1 MGEFDLIK
9 TYFTG
14 LDFGNNVALGVGDDA
29 AILSVPA
36 GESLVVSVDTA
47 VAGEHF
53 SEHTLPE
60 VIAYRSIASAISDLA
75 AMGAKPLG
83 MTLALTLPEQ
93 DPWWL
98 RSFSEGVTKA
108 VYNFDCPLVGGDT
121 TKGPLCISITVHGS
135 VTPLKAL
142 KRSGAKVGDVV
153 CVSNTLGDAGAGL
166 ALELGQL
173 DIDNDDHYQ
182 ALHDAWCYPQPQLSL
197 GAELAGVAT
206 GCIDISDGLLAD
218 LNHILTA
225 SGVGAELLSSQI
237 PLSQALLDSVGP
249 QRALELALHAGEDY
263 QLCFT
268 LPASITPPES
278 CRVIGLIV
286 PNRVLT
292 LDGKHANV
300 AGYTHF

>member
-14 LDFGNNVALGVGDDA
+14 LDFGSNVELGVGDDA
-29 AILSVPA
+29 ALLRVP
-36 GESLVVSVDTA
+36 ENEHLVVSVDTA
-47 VAGEHF
+47 VAGVHF
-53 SEHTLPE
+53 SDHTLPE
-60 VIAYRSIASAISDLA
+60 VIAYRSIASAVSDLA

-93 DPWWL
+93 DEWWL

-108 VYNFDCPLVGGDT
+108 VYAFDCPLVGGDT
-121 TKGPLCISITVHGS
+121 TKGPLCISVTVHGS
-135 VTPLKAL
+135 VAPQNAL
-142 KRSGAKVGDVV
+142 KRSGAKLGDVI

-166 ALELGQL
+166 ALELGEL

-182 ALHDAWCYPQPQLSL
+182 ALHDAWCYPQPQLLL
-197 GAELAGVAT
+197 GQELAGVAT
-206 GCIDISDGLLAD
+206 SCIDISDGLLAD
-218 LNHILTA
+218 LSHILTA

-237 PLSQALLDSVGP
+237 PLSQALLESMGH

-268 LPASITPPES
+268 LPASITPPKT
-278 CRVIGLIV
+278 CRVIGLV
-286 PNRVLT
+286 VTERSLT
-292 LDGKHANV
+292 VDGKLVDAK
-300 AGYTHF
+300 GFTHF

>member
-14 LDFGNNVALGVGDDA
+14 LDFGSNVELGVGDDA
-29 AILSVPA
+29 ALLRVPES
-36 GESLVVSVDTA
+36 ESLVVSVDTA
-47 VAGEHF
+47 VAGVHF

-60 VIAYRSIASAISDLA
+60 VIAYRSIASAVSDLA

-83 MTLALTLPEQ
+83 MTLALTIPEQ
-93 DPWWL
+93 DEWWL

-108 VYNFDCPLVGGDT
+108 VYAFNCPLVGGDT

-135 VTPLKAL
+135 VAPQNAL

-153 CVSNTLGDAGAGL
+153 CVSNTLGNSGAGL
-166 ALELGQL
+166 ALELGEL
-173 DIDNDDHYQ
+173 DIDCDNDYQ
-182 ALHDAWCYPQPQLSL
+182 VLHDAWCYPQPQLAL
-197 GAELAGVAT
+197 GQELAGIAT
-206 GCIDISDGLLAD
+206 SCVDISDGLLAD
-218 LNHILTA
+218 LNHILSA
-225 SGVGAELLSSQI
+225 SGVGAQLLSSQI

-249 QRALELALHAGEDY
+249 QRALDLALHAGEDY

-268 LPASITPPES
+268 LPASITPPGS
-278 CRVIGLIV
+278 CTVIGLVAQERI
-286 PNRVLT
+286 LS
-292 LDGKHANV
+292 LDGKQVNA

>member
-14 LDFGNNVALGVGDDA
+14 LDFGSNVELGVGDDA
-29 AILSVPA
+29 ALLRVP
-36 GESLVVSVDTA
+36 ENEHLVVSVDTA
-47 VAGEHF
+47 VAGVHF
-53 SEHTLPE
+53 SDHTLPE
-60 VIAYRSIASAISDLA
+60 VIAYRSIASAVSDLA

-108 VYNFDCPLVGGDT
+108 VYAFDCPLVGGDT
-121 TKGPLCISITVHGS
+121 TKGPLCISVTVHGA
-135 VTPLKAL
+135 VAPQNAL
-142 KRSGAKVGDVV
+142 KRSGAKLGDVI

-166 ALELGQL
+166 ALELGEL

-182 ALHDAWCYPQPQLSL
+182 ALHDAWCYPQPQLPL
-197 GAELAGVAT
+197 GQELAGIAT
-206 GCIDISDGLLAD
+206 SCIDISDGLLAD
-218 LNHILTA
+218 LNHLLTA
-225 SGVGAELLSSQI
+225 SGCGAELLSSQI
-237 PLSQALLDSVGP
+237 PLSQVLLESMGH

-268 LPASITPPES
+268 LPASITPPDT
-278 CRVIGLIV
+278 CRVIGLV
-286 PNRVLT
+286 VTERTLT
-292 LDGKHANV
+292 VDGKPVDAK
-300 AGYTHF
+300 GFSHF